1 MNKEY
6 NECYRQTEGVN
17 TESFKYEDTLYMV
30 FDIGGQMQSLWS
42 YYYESTSAVIFV
54 IDVNDK

>member
-30 FDIGGQMQSLWS
+30 FDIGG
-42 YYYESTSAVIFV
+42 
-54 IDVNDK
+54 